1 MSSMLKSF
9 NNVLKGHLDFLVRE
23 FPVSEYPQMSDVRVL
38 QTAVEHLQSM
48 NPRMVLKQYMYM
60 LSPLVREIFLRQEE
74 FFTDP
79 DNIKKQHPYFQ
90 DSNNVPVVSG
100 YEDYCNQDTLIT
112 KFLAIREFWDRIDE
126 HKRDRIWK
134 FFQAGLRIGAMA
146 SNDGTLLRYID
157 YLVNAT
163 KGCKTTSD
171 FSRVKTLSYGEY
183 QANIA

>member
-1 MSSMLKSF
+1 MLF
-9 NNVLKGHLDFLVRE
+9 F
-23 FPVSEYPQMSDVRVL
+23 
-38 QTAVEHLQSM
+38 
-48 NPRMVLKQYMYM
+48 
-60 LSPLVREIFLRQEE
+60 LVREIFLRQEE
-74 FFTDP
+74 FFTDL
-79 DNIKKQHPYFQ
+79 DNIKKHHPYFQ

-100 YEDYCNQDTLIT
+100 YEDYCNQDTLIA

-183 QANIA
+183 IPLVLGHLQRIHISISISVSTYIVAPSRHVSGGRPSVCLAAVHRLLWRS